1 MKKLRVI
8 TGIALMSIL
17 GFTSCQNEVND
28 VSGENPNTNNS
39 TSTTTTNYKRTAM
52 YDGSDDDFLDGNSC
66 TSIAFPAFATVN
78 GTRVSLLSE
87 LSYSQV
93 ITILGRFNDDTD
105 TVVFDFPLKV
115 KTSNYT
121 EVTVNSQAEYNAIL
135 SACSTAESKGE
146 NAISALEIKFPITI
160 LTYNVSFEQTGS
172 VVITSKQQLY
182 AYMSAVSGTELYSV
196 KYPISVKLEDG
207 TTTTVNSDAE
217 FQSSITAA
225 LTTEA
230 AIKQATE
237 NSKKLEAILEKGT
250 FKIESFISAGVN
262 TASNYK
268 DNTLDFTN
276 DWSVKAVSF
285 LVTKAT
291 GTYEVSSSVDVFLK
305 FNFSGNT
312 TFSALNNTWK
322 VVSSSASTITLQSKT
337 NAAVTVVL
345 TQI

>member
-1 MKKLRVI
+1 
-8 TGIALMSIL
+8 MSIL

-28 VSGENPNTNNS
+28 VNGDNPNTNNS
-39 TSTTTTNYKRTAM
+39 TSKTTSNFKRTAM
-52 YDGSDDDFLDGNSC
+52 YDGSADDFLDGNSC

-93 ITILGRFNDDTD
+93 LTILGRFNDDND

-135 SACSTAESKGE
+135 SACSTAQAKGE
-146 NAISALEIKFPITI
+146 NAISAVEINFPITI
-160 LTYNVSFEQTGS
+160 LTFDSSFQQTGS

-182 AYMSAVSGTELYSV
+182 TYMSTTTTTDFYSV
-196 KYPISVKLEDG
+196 KYPISVNLKDG
-207 TTTTVNSDAE
+207 TKTTVNSDAE
-217 FQSSITAA
+217 FQSSITASLA
-225 LTTEA
+225 TEA
-230 AIKQATE
+230 TIKAAAE
-237 NSKKLEAILEKGT
+237 NRKKLEGILVKGT
-250 FKIESFISAGVN
+250 FKVESFINAGVN
-262 TASNYK
+262 TANDYK
-268 DNTLDFTN
+268 DNTINFAN
-276 DWSVKAVSF
+276 DWSVKATSF

-305 FNFSGNT
+305 FNFSGS
-312 TFSALNNTWK
+312 SAFTAMNNTWK
-322 VVSSSASTITLQSKT
+322 VVNSSASTITLQSKT

-345 TQI
+345 KQI